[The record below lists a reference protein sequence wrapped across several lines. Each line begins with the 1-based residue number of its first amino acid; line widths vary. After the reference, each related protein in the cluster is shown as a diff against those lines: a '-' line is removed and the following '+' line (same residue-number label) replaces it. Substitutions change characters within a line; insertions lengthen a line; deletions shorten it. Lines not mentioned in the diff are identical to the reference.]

1 MIELYHSN
9 WSICAQKVRLV
20 LAEKGIAVVE
30 HHLDLRAR
38 DQQRPEYLRLN
49 PNGYVP
55 TLVHDGRAVIESA
68 VICEY
73 LDEVF
78 PEVPLRPSDPIE
90 KARMRTW
97 TRRPDDGLHRACAT
111 LTNAIAFRLQWLER
125 SPEEIKM
132 MLRATP
138 DPTRREWRREMIELG
153 TDSPMFRQSVWHY
166 VALLDDME
174 VALNENSWLAGE
186 DYTLADVSLTSYI
199 NRVAELQLHPLWERA
214 RPYVSD
220 WFARVQARQNFQVA
234 FGDFPYES
242 YVKLMKDEGQQQWPK
257 VESALRDKY

>member
-20 LAEKGIAVVE
+20 LAEKGIEAVE
-30 HHLDLRAR
+30 HHLDLRAS
-38 DQQRPEYLRLN
+38 DQQSPEYLKIN
-49 PNGYVP
+49 PKGYVP
-55 TLVHDGRAVIESA
+55 TLVHDGRSVIESA

-78 PEVPLRPSDPIE
+78 PDPPLRPSDPVE

-125 SPEEIKM
+125 PPEDIEKM
-132 MLRATP
+132 LAGTP
-138 DPTRREWRREMIELG
+138 DPTRREWRREMIERG
-153 TDSPMFRQSVWHY
+153 TESAMFRRSVWHY
-166 VALLDDME
+166 DALLDDME
-174 VALNENSWLAGE
+174 GALADRPWLAGE

-214 RPYVSD
+214 RPRVTD
-220 WFARVQARQNFQVA
+220 WLARVRARPSFA
-234 FGDFPYES
+234 TALGDYPYES
-242 YVKLMKDEGQQQWPK
+242 HAELMKEQGRLRWPT
-257 VESALRDKY
+257 VAAALRDL

>member
-1 MIELYHSN
+1 MIELYHTN
-9 WSICAQKVRLV
+9 WSVCAQNVRLV
-20 LAEKGIAVVE
+20 LAQKGIEAVE
-30 HHLDLRAR
+30 HHLDLRNR

-55 TLVHDGRAVIESA
+55 TLVHDGRPVIESA

-78 PEVPLRPSDPIE
+78 PDLPLRPSDPVE

-125 SPEEIKM
+125 SPGDIET
-132 MLRATP
+132 MLNATP
-138 DPTRREWRREMIELG
+138 DPIRREWRREMIELG
-153 TDSPMFRQSVWHY
+153 TDSPMFRQSVWRY
-166 VALLDDME
+166 DALLEDME
-174 VALNENSWLAGE
+174 GALDKHSWLAGE

-199 NRVAELQLHPLWERA
+199 NRVAELQLHPLWESA
-214 RPYVSD
+214 RPRVTD
-220 WFARVQARQNFQVA
+220 WFARVRARRNFQIA
-234 FGDFPYES
+234 FGEFPYES
-242 YVKLMKDEGQQQWPK
+242 YSKLMKEQGKQQWPK
-257 VESALRDKY
+257 VEAALRDK